1 MGFLLCFAFV
11 AFDLCLKCWFG
22 NIPVRSLRPPEMMA
36 AIRAAILKPQD
47 YYSHLKTALFHS
59 TPILQRKHQSVSLSL
74 LCFLFCKFSID
85 AWIVPLFE
93 LCWINITLFSEFD
106 LVDKSRFDLTSS
118 SDRIQKLEAKGLEE
132 RRQSK
137 ICVVM

>member
-1 MGFLLCFAFV
+1 LGFLLCFAFV

-22 NIPVRSLRPPEMMA
+22 NTPVRSLLPPEMIA

-59 TPILQRKHQSVSLSL
+59 TPILQRKHQSVSLSSISL
-74 LCFLFCKFSID
+74 SSANSQSMLGLCFSMNCVGSISPNSQ
-85 AWIVPLFE
+85 IL
-93 LCWINITLFSEFD
+93 ISM
-106 LVDKSRFDLTSS
+106 DKSRFDLTSS